1 MLQYLH
7 SVDWYVY
14 TAVCKYCWYVC
25 TTIFMW
31 IYKEFV
37 GADILEDKKL
47 LHWRRLQDVFKS
59 SSPRWM
65 FAGVI
70 SYPSIITK
78 QVTYPLY
85 NFAVQHS
92 IADVFLKNLFLKKTT
107 EVPQNVFTA
116 KILAI
121 KIILWD

>member
-1 MLQYLH
+1 MLQYFH

-14 TAVCKYCWYVC
+14 SAVCKYCWYVC

-37 GADILEDKKL
+37 GVDVLEDKKL

-59 SSPRWM
+59 SSLRWM

-70 SYPSIITK
+70 SDPSISAK
-78 QVTYPLY
+78 QVTYSLY
-85 NFAVQHS
+85 NFAVHHS
-92 IADVFLKNLFLKKTT
+92 IADVFLKNLFLKKNYWSSTKI
-107 EVPQNVFTA
+107 FYA
-116 KILAI
+116 KIFAI